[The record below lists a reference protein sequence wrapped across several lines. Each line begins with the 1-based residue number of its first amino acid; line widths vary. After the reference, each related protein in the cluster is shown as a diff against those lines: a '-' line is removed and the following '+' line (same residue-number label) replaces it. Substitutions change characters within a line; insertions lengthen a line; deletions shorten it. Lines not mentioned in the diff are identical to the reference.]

1 MAERLTP
8 EQVQKL
14 RLLALNDA
22 AVTSDALSGSLEEF
36 HDLDGRTSALVRI
49 AALVS
54 MAADRSSHQWAM
66 DQAMAAGV
74 GDEEVFSALIAVAP
88 IIGVARLNEGL
99 AHLMEAL
106 ELEVLEG

>member
-22 AVTSDALSGSLEEF
+22 AVTSHALNGTLADFHSLDA
-36 HDLDGRTSALVRI
+36 RTSALVRI

-54 MAADRSSHQWAM
+54 MAPDSSSYQWAM
-66 DQAMAAGV
+66 EQAMAAGV
-74 GDEEVFSALIAVAP
+74 NDEEVFSALIAIAS

-106 ELEVLEG
+106 ELEVIEG